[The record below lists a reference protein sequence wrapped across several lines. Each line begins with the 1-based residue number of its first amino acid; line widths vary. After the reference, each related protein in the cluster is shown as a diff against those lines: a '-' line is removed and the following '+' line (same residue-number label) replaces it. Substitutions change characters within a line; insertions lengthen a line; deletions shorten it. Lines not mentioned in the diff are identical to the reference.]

1 VGGVTL
7 GAQRDSRRV
16 GAFATVNRRVKGGP
30 CVRQFR
36 TARRS
41 RKLRAQGSAEKQR
54 QRRSLSRMSA
64 AKWWFRIVGS
74 LYLLEGV
81 GLTLMAL
88 FAPDRFAAMW
98 AVAPV
103 GSIDALGERA
113 ALIGGL
119 PGVLTWV
126 LLGAMLWIYS
136 RAPARARVLIIVVA
150 AWELLVWIPVD
161 TVSTLQVF
169 DVGRIVL
176 TTIHAVI
183 GITGIL
189 ILRRLRAEPPT

>member
-1 VGGVTL
+1 MT
-7 GAQRDSRRV
+7 
-16 GAFATVNRRVKGGP
+16 
-30 CVRQFR
+30 
-36 TARRS
+36 
-41 RKLRAQGSAEKQR
+41 
-54 QRRSLSRMSA
+54 M
-64 AKWWFRIVGS
+64 AKRWLRIVGS

-88 FAPDRFAAMW
+88 VAPNQFAETW
-98 AVAPV
+98 AVAPA
-103 GSIDALGERA
+103 GSINDLGVRA

-126 LLGAMLWIYS
+126 LLGAMMWIYS
-136 RAPARARVLIIVVA
+136 RVPARARVLIIVVA

-161 TVSTLQVF
+161 VVSTLHVF

-176 TTIHAVI
+176 SSIHAVI

-189 ILRRLRAEPPT
+189 MLRRLRVE

>member
-1 VGGVTL
+1 MT
-7 GAQRDSRRV
+7 
-16 GAFATVNRRVKGGP
+16 
-30 CVRQFR
+30 
-36 TARRS
+36 
-41 RKLRAQGSAEKQR
+41 
-54 QRRSLSRMSA
+54 A

-74 LYLLEGV
+74 LYLLEGG
-81 GLTLMAL
+81 GLTAMAL
-88 FAPDRFAAMW
+88 LAPDQFAATW

-103 GSIDALGERA
+103 GSIDALGVRA

-136 RAPARARVLIIVVA
+136 RAPAQARVLVIVVA

-161 TVSTLQVF
+161 VVSTLQLF
-169 DVGRIVL
+169 DAGRIAL
-176 TTIHAVI
+176 STIHAAI

-189 ILRRLRAEPPT
+189 VARGLRRQ

>member
-1 VGGVTL
+1 
-7 GAQRDSRRV
+7 
-16 GAFATVNRRVKGGP
+16 
-30 CVRQFR
+30 
-36 TARRS
+36 
-41 RKLRAQGSAEKQR
+41 
-54 QRRSLSRMSA
+54 MSA

-103 GSIDALGERA
+103 DSIDALGERA

-176 TTIHAVI
+176 STIHATI